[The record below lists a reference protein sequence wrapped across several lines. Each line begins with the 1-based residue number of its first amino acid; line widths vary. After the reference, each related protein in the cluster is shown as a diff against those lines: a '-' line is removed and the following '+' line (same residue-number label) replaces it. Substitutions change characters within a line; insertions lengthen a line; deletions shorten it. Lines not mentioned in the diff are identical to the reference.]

1 MFKSIIFD
9 MDGVIIDSEPV
20 HFEVE
25 KRLLKDLGVA
35 ISDEEC
41 HSFVGTANK
50 EMWLH
55 IKDKYKLD
63 ESVEE
68 LVEVERTTYMDYLRS
83 QENLKPIPGVA
94 ELIEELYRKKVKVVV
109 ASSASVKNI
118 EIVTRMFNLERFFEV
133 KVSGDEVN
141 KGKPAPDTF
150 LYAAKTI
157 GAEPEECIVIE
168 DSKNGVKAAK
178 SAGMR
183 CIGFKNPNS
192 GRQDLS
198 SADIIINSFSEINY
212 QKLRKIYEEWQKGYR
227 QSMK

>member
-1 MFKSIIFD
+1 MFKSMIFD
-9 MDGVIIDSEPV
+9 MDGVIIDSEPI

-35 ISDEEC
+35 ISNEEC
-41 HSFVGTANK
+41 HSFVGTAGR

-55 IKDKYKLD
+55 IRGKYKLD
-63 ESVEE
+63 KSVEE
-68 LVEVERTTYMDYLRS
+68 LVEVERATYMDYLLS
-83 QENLKPIPGVA
+83 HENLMPIPGVA
-94 ELIEELYRKKVKVVV
+94 ELIEELFRKEVKVVV
-109 ASSASVKNI
+109 ASSASAKNI
-118 EIVTRMFNLERFFEV
+118 DLVTGMFNLERFLEA
-133 KVSGDEVN
+133 KVSGDVVN

-150 LYAAKTI
+150 LYAAKMI
-157 GAEPEECIVIE
+157 GAQPQECMVIE

-212 QKLRKIYEEWQKGYR
+212 QKLRKIYNEWQKE
-227 QSMK
+227 